1 MKKRIDEKIG
11 EVTEA
16 DESAPQEDAAAH
28 EDGEREAAV
37 EAPEEDAE
45 FSPLQDVALR
55 DAVREVQR
63 FGALNGGCVTF
74 DELNRMMPQE
84 MVDAVLTER
93 VLRELEMNGVRVVGE
108 EEAEGARRGVGGTRA
123 VSAEEMAE
131 DPVRVYMRQMG
142 QVELL
147 APGEEERLFKVVESA
162 EAEVRA
168 LFCRLS
174 FAGRM
179 LSRLLDR
186 LEGQRVRFD
195 HVVSDD
201 FDGDREA
208 YARAIPEFRR
218 MLARARGAA
227 GYGRC
232 MDAMCVSQGAVEEMC
247 ADVDE
252 RMYLPLLRNG
262 PETEKDA
269 KFLETFARLRRR
281 LREGQAARSR
291 VVEANLRLVVS
302 VVKKYMNRGLG
313 FADLIQEGNLGLMK
327 AVERFEYRRGYRF
340 STYATWWIRQAAT
353 RAISDQA
360 RTIRIPVHMIETIN
374 KMFRLQRRLVQRLG
388 REPTERELAAEC
400 GMPVKELRSVRR
412 MARHPISLQTRIGDD
427 GDACLGDIIPDMS
440 SENPGE
446 SADGRLMRER
456 IAEVMATLDGR
467 EREVIDYRFGL
478 SDGCGR
484 TLEEVGRFF
493 NVTRERVR
501 QIEAKALRKLRHPTR
516 IRMLR
521 EYWARCA

>member
-1 MKKRIDEKIG
+1 MKKKKDAKLG
-11 EVTEA
+11 GVSEA
-16 DESAPQEDAAAH
+16 DVAETHEDVAAQDDAGREVESAAED
-28 EDGEREAAV
+28 
-37 EAPEEDAE
+37 PE

-63 FGALNGGCVTF
+63 FGALNGGCVTY

-108 EEAEGARRGVGGTRA
+108 EEAEGARREADGPHVASVEAT
-123 VSAEEMAE
+123 AE

-162 EAEVRA
+162 ESEVRA

-186 LEGQRVRFD
+186 LEGQRVRFG

-247 ADVDE
+247 ADIDE
-252 RMYLPLLRNG
+252 RMYLPLVRKG
-262 PETEKDA
+262 SETEKDK
-269 KFLETFARLRRR
+269 KFLETFARLRQR
-281 LREGQAARSR
+281 LREGQSARCR

-360 RTIRIPVHMIETIN
+360 RTIRIPVHMIEAIN
-374 KMFRLQRRLVQRLG
+374 KMFRQQRRLVQRLG

-412 MARHPISLQTRIGDD
+412 MAQHPISLQTRIGDD

-446 SADGRLMRER
+446 SADVRLMRER
-456 IAEVMATLDGR
+456 IAEVMATLGGR

>member
-1 MKKRIDEKIG
+1 MKKKKDAKLG
-11 EVTEA
+11 GVSEA
-16 DESAPQEDAAAH
+16 DVAETH
-28 EDGEREAAV
+28 EDVAAQDDAGREV
-37 EAPEEDAE
+37 EVSEENGPE
-45 FSPLQDVALR
+45 FSPLQDVELR
-55 DAVREVQR
+55 DAVREVQC
-63 FGALNGGCVTF
+63 FGALNGGCVTLE
-74 DELNRMMPQE
+74 ELNRMMPSE
-84 MVDAVLTER
+84 TVDAVLTER

-108 EEAEGARRGVGGTRA
+108 EEAEGARREAGGPRA
-123 VSAEEMAE
+123 ASVEATAE

-162 EAEVRA
+162 ESEVRA

-208 YARAIPEFRR
+208 YVRAIQEFRR
-218 MLARARGAA
+218 MLARARGAP

-247 ADVDE
+247 ADIDE
-252 RMYLPLLRNG
+252 RMYLPLVRKG
-262 PETEKDA
+262 PETEKDK
-269 KFLETFARLRRR
+269 KFLETFARLRRA
-281 LREGQAARSR
+281 LRAGQSARCR
-291 VVEANLRLVVS
+291 IVEANLRLVVS

-388 REPTERELAAEC
+388 REPTERELAAE
-400 GMPVKELRSVRR
+400 RR
-412 MARHPISLQTRIGDD
+412 NA
-427 GDACLGDIIPDMS
+427 
-440 SENPGE
+440 
-446 SADGRLMRER
+446 
-456 IAEVMATLDGR
+456 
-467 EREVIDYRFGL
+467 
-478 SDGCGR
+478 GCR
-484 TLEEVGRFF
+484 
-493 NVTRERVR
+493 
-501 QIEAKALRKLRHPTR
+501 
-516 IRMLR
+516 
-521 EYWARCA
+521 

>member
-1 MKKRIDEKIG
+1 MRNDVDAKFG
-11 EVTEA
+11 EVAGA
-16 DESAPQEDAAAH
+16 DEAEPREDAAAQ
-28 EDGEREAAV
+28 EGAEREVESAA
-37 EAPEEDAE
+37 EDPE

-63 FGALNGGCVTF
+63 FGALNGGCVTY

-108 EEAEGARRGVGGTRA
+108 EEAEGARREAGGPHAASVEAT
-123 VSAEEMAE
+123 AE

-147 APGEEERLFKVVESA
+147 APGEEERLFKDVESA
-162 EAEVRA
+162 ESEVRA

-208 YARAIPEFRR
+208 YVRAIPEFRR

-247 ADVDE
+247 ADIDE

-269 KFLETFARLRRR
+269 KFLETFARLR
-281 LREGQAARSR
+281 
-291 VVEANLRLVVS
+291 
-302 VVKKYMNRGLG
+302 
-313 FADLIQEGNLGLMK
+313 
-327 AVERFEYRRGYRF
+327 
-340 STYATWWIRQAAT
+340 
-353 RAISDQA
+353 
-360 RTIRIPVHMIETIN
+360 
-374 KMFRLQRRLVQRLG
+374 
-388 REPTERELAAEC
+388 
-400 GMPVKELRSVRR
+400 
-412 MARHPISLQTRIGDD
+412 
-427 GDACLGDIIPDMS
+427 
-440 SENPGE
+440 
-446 SADGRLMRER
+446 
-456 IAEVMATLDGR
+456 
-467 EREVIDYRFGL
+467 
-478 SDGCGR
+478 
-484 TLEEVGRFF
+484 
-493 NVTRERVR
+493 
-501 QIEAKALRKLRHPTR
+501 
-516 IRMLR
+516 
-521 EYWARCA
+521 

>member
-1 MKKRIDEKIG
+1 
-11 EVTEA
+11 
-16 DESAPQEDAAAH
+16 
-28 EDGEREAAV
+28 
-37 EAPEEDAE
+37 
-45 FSPLQDVALR
+45 
-55 DAVREVQR
+55 
-63 FGALNGGCVTF
+63 
-74 DELNRMMPQE
+74 
-84 MVDAVLTER
+84 
-93 VLRELEMNGVRVVGE
+93 
-108 EEAEGARRGVGGTRA
+108 
-123 VSAEEMAE
+123 
-131 DPVRVYMRQMG
+131 
-142 QVELL
+142 
-147 APGEEERLFKVVESA
+147 
-162 EAEVRA
+162 
-168 LFCRLS
+168 
-174 FAGRM
+174 M

-208 YARAIPEFRR
+208 YARAISEFRR

-232 MDAMCVSQGAVEEMC
+232 LDAMCVSQGAVEEMC
-247 ADVDE
+247 ADIDE
-252 RMYLPLLRNG
+252 RMYLPLVRKG
-262 PETEKDA
+262 PETEKDK

-412 MARHPISLQTRIGDD
+412 MAQHPISLQTRIGDD

-446 SADGRLMRER
+446 SADVRLMRER

-478 SDGCGR
+478 SDGCVR

-501 QIEAKALRKLRHPTR
+501 QIEAKALRKLRHPSR